1 MTRRPT
7 GCGARL
13 RRDDAGSAPLEGA
26 LVTVGMV
33 MLILLVVYAGRTS
46 ATSTHL
52 ESAAAAARAASLQ
65 ATPAAAAA
73 AARDTASAN
82 LDRREVTCASFDV
95 QLTAADLAPGGS
107 VTVTVHCAVDFSRLA
122 PIAPWGQ
129 RDFDARAT
137 ESVDTFRGSGD
148 GFSNSEGS
156 SSSNRAVGAGE

>member
-1 MTRRPT
+1 MTRTPT
-7 GCGARL
+7 RCRARL

-46 ATSTHL
+46 ATSTHV
-52 ESAAAAARAASLQ
+52 ESAAAAAARAASLQ
-65 ATPAAAAA
+65 ATPAAAVA

-95 QLTAADLAPGGS
+95 QLTATDMAPGGS

-129 RDFDARAT
+129 RHFDARAT
-137 ESVDTFRGSGD
+137 ESVDTFRGI
-148 GFSNSEGS
+148 GS
-156 SSSNRAVGAGE
+156 S